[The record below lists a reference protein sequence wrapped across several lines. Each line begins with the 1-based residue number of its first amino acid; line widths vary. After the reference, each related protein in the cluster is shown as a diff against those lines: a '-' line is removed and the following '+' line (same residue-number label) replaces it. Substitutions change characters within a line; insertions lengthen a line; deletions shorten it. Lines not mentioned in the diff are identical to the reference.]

1 VPVLILLLAAPQA
14 VVLALWPA
22 AHVLLIDLQVYV
34 AGGAHLLAGE
44 PLYAGGVLLD
54 LPFVYPPIAAV
65 LFAPLTFVPLT
76 LLKIAW
82 TVVGVALLVAVV
94 RRCAPGL
101 PPGTIVLLV
110 ALALWLDPVRT
121 TLYLGQVNVVLLALV
136 VLDLTRR
143 SRWTGV
149 GLGIA
154 AAVKLTPLLF
164 VAYLLLTRRFRAAA
178 TALATFVGATALGVL
193 VAPADSAQY
202 WLRGTFLAADRISA
216 VAGPSNHALAGT
228 LGRLVGEHAALALGL
243 SALLAVATLL
253 VARRLPTM
261 WALTVVGLGSAAA
274 APFAWSHHYVW
285 CVPLVVLLAV
295 RRRWVPLAAT
305 LLVTAAV
312 VTKLPGPS
320 VGPIPATGLVSL
332 WPDGYLV
339 GFLVLLGC
347 LASRRGRVALGVD
360 RGHRQVRRLHP
371 SVDRY

>member
-253 VARRLPTM
+253 VARRLPTT